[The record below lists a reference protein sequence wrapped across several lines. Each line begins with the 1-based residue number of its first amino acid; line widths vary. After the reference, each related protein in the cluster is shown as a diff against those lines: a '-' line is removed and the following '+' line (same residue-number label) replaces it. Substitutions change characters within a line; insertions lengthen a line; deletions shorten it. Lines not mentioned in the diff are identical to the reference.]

1 MPPLLGPGLAKKT
14 AVKGHMYNLENSYL
28 KRLDKA
34 YLEQA
39 AVLGGGGGISGG
51 LYLEVS
57 QCFYFFN
64 LVSLKDRNFLMY

>member
-39 AVLGGGGGISGG
+39 AVLGGHQWGTVFRS
-51 LYLEVS
+51 
-57 QCFYFFN
+57 
-64 LVSLKDRNFLMY
+64 